1 MRIYQLPK
9 CEHAIAFFRSSI
21 IVVSSQAK
29 KEKKMKKVLCLA
41 MLCMSV
47 SVFAQGSPNI
57 IGTWTGMSNS
67 AVSGAGHF
75 HPTEAG
81 KEKAVRFRSVE
92 YVMVIDKEEGR
103 NFVGSIG
110 ATNNKHST
118 DVKRKEVL
126 MGSYAKDM
134 KSGVM
139 VNETGSF
146 TFKLMDPK
154 NLEICYTQVS
164 ASPKVASCFEM
175 TKK

>member
-1 MRIYQLPK
+1 
-9 CEHAIAFFRSSI
+9 
-21 IVVSSQAK
+21 
-29 KEKKMKKVLCLA
+29 MKKLYLVLISSLFSISVYA
-41 MLCMSV
+41 QASFNML
-47 SVFAQGSPNI
+47 
-57 IGTWTGMSNS
+57 GTWMGMSNS

-110 ATNNKHST
+110 ATNKKHAT
-118 DVKRKEVL
+118 DAKRKEVL
-126 MGSYAKDM
+126 MGAYAKDM

-146 TFKLMDPK
+146 TFKLIDPK

-164 ASPKVASCFEM
+164 TKPMVASCFEL
-175 TKK
+175 TKQ

>member
-1 MRIYQLPK
+1 MKIKLLV
-9 CEHAIAFFRSSI
+9 ATSFFI
-21 IVVSSQAK
+21 P
-29 KEKKMKKVLCLA
+29 A
-41 MLCMSV
+41 MVM
-47 SVFAQGSPNI
+47 AQSTPNML
-57 IGTWTGMSNS
+57 GTWTGMSNS

-103 NFVGSIG
+103 NFVGSIS
-110 ATNNKHST
+110 ATKNKHST

-126 MGSYAKDM
+126 MGAYAKDM

-146 TFKLMDPK
+146 TFKLIDPK
-154 NLEICYTQVS
+154 NLEICYIQVS
-164 ASPKVASCFEM
+164 ASPKVASCFEL

>member
-1 MRIYQLPK
+1 
-9 CEHAIAFFRSSI
+9 
-21 IVVSSQAK
+21 
-29 KEKKMKKVLCLA
+29 MKKVLGLA
-41 MLCMSV
+41 VLCMSL
-47 SVFAQGSPNI
+47 SAFAQSPPKM

-75 HPTEAG
+75 HPTEEG

-92 YVMVIDKEEGR
+92 YVMVIHREEGR
-103 NFVGSIG
+103 NFVGSIS

-118 DVKRKEVL
+118 DVKRKEAL
-126 MGSYAKDM
+126 LGAYAKDM

-146 TFKLMDPK
+146 TFELTDPK
-154 NLEICYTQVS
+154 NLEICYTQVT
-164 ASPKVASCFEM
+164 ASPKVASCFEL

>member
-1 MRIYQLPK
+1 MKIKLLV
-9 CEHAIAFFRSSI
+9 ATSFFI
-21 IVVSSQAK
+21 P
-29 KEKKMKKVLCLA
+29 A
-41 MLCMSV
+41 MVM
-47 SVFAQGSPNI
+47 AQSTPNML
-57 IGTWTGMSNS
+57 GTWTGISNS
-67 AVSGAGHF
+67 AVSGAGQF

-110 ATNNKHST
+110 ATNNKNST

-126 MGSYAKDM
+126 MGAYAKDM

-146 TFKLMDPK
+146 TFKLVDPK
-154 NLEICYTQVS
+154 NLEICYTQVT
-164 ASPKVASCFEM
+164 ANPKVASCFEL